1 MIKNLPAVLD
11 TQFYPWVGKSPWRKG
26 WLATPVTLLGRF
38 HGQRS
43 PAGYS
48 PWGHKEPD
56 TTERPAL
63 SVSLLIDTIILTEIH
78 TLFGASLVAQQERIC
93 LPMRVSLILLSS
105 IPGSERSLGEGMATH
120 SSILA

>member
-1 MIKNLPAVLD
+1 M
-11 TQFYPWVGKSPWRKG
+11 
-26 WLATPVTLLGRF
+26 ATHSSIPGRF

-43 PAGYS
+43 LAGYS

-56 TTERPAL
+56 MTEQLTL

-93 LPMRVSLILLSS
+93 LPMQGLPDSPEFDPWVGK
-105 IPGSERSLGEGMATH
+105 IPWRRNGNPLQYSCLNNPMDRGD
-120 SSILA
+120 